1 MREKGGSIMFYKML
15 YGVVC
20 QMYKAGLR
28 QLVVNSIND
37 PETDW
42 DDVAISILD
51 KIFSYEE

>member
-1 MREKGGSIMFYKML
+1 MFYKML

-20 QMYKAGLR
+20 QVYKSGLR
-28 QLVVNSIND
+28 QLVLNAVDN

-51 KIFSYEE
+51 KIFDYKE

>member
-1 MREKGGSIMFYKML
+1 MWYKML

-37 PETDW
+37 PDTDW

-51 KIFSYEE
+51 KIFDYEE